1 MRVLLLQISSLCDTA
16 TLQIQHHIAWPGK
29 IHPMNFHNPLAL
41 GLLSVLSLEL
51 ITYFSMF
58 SPRWLSDIASAL
70 KVCFLSLEIFC
81 ARVLPV
87 SLLDAH
93 NAFCRWLQVYCST
106 DALSSL

>member
-16 TLQIQHHIAWPGK
+16 PLQIQHLIVWPGK
-29 IHPMNFHNPLAL
+29 IHPMNFHNTLAL

-51 ITYFSMF
+51 IVYFSMF
-58 SPRWLSDIASAL
+58 FSKLTIWLASAL

-81 ARVLPV
+81 AYVLPV

-93 NAFCRWLQVYCST
+93 NVFCRWLQVYCSI